1 MDMIKTILPL
11 CKKYGVFGVL
21 SALSIAA
28 EVAVEVRIP
37 FLLSQI
43 INLGIMKSDFELVKS
58 LGLKMIFMALI
69 SLVFGVLAARFSA
82 LFGTG
87 FGCECRKS
95 LFDKIQDF
103 AFSNIDRFGCAS
115 LITRITADTNML
127 QNVFMMA
134 VRICVRAPLMFVM
147 AIVYAVRI
155 DTRLSSVFLIAAPFM
170 TVSII
175 LIGRAAHP
183 RFRSMFDKY
192 DKFNSRVQ
200 ENLIA
205 VRVVKTFVRAR
216 HEKEKFKASNDELRD
231 ASVLAEKLIILN
243 NPIMSVSMYFCIVA
257 ILFIGSR
264 LIVGG
269 SLEIGDLSAT
279 ISYVSQILMSL
290 MMISMI
296 LVMSVMAK
304 ASLGRVCAIL
314 NEKPAI
320 NDDDANKSLEVENG
334 SVEMKNVCFK
344 YDPKG
349 NKNVLD
355 DINLCIKSGETV
367 GIIGGTGSAKS
378 SLVQLIPRL
387 YEAASGEILV
397 GGRSIK
403 EYTLENL
410 RAGVSMVLQNN
421 VLFSGSIRENL
432 LWGDENATDEE
443 IKKACEAAQALGF
456 IESFADGFDTDLGQ
470 GGVNVSGGQKQRL
483 TIARAL
489 LKKPKILIFDDSTS
503 AVDTVTDKKIREAL
517 KESGDTT
524 KIIIAQRIASVMDAD
539 RIFVLDDGKLNDA
552 GTHEELLERNEIYR
566 EVYMSQQEGG
576 GDNGAA

>member
-1 MDMIKTILPL
+1 MIKTILPL
-11 CKKYGVFGVL
+11 CKKYGVFGIL
-21 SALSIAA
+21 SALSIAV

-43 INLGIMKSDFELVKS
+43 INLGILKSDFALVKS
-58 LGLKMIFMALI
+58 LGFKMIFMALI
-69 SLVFGVLAARFSA
+69 SLVFGALSARFSA

-87 FGCECRKS
+87 FGCECRKA
-95 LFDKIQDF
+95 LFERIQDF

-127 QNVFMMA
+127 QNVFMMV

-147 AIVYAVRI
+147 AIVYAVKI

-170 TVSII
+170 AVSII
-175 LIGRAAHP
+175 LIGKAAHP

-192 DKFNSRVQ
+192 DKFNSSVQ

-205 VRVVKTFVRAR
+205 VRVIKTFVRAK
-216 HEKEKFKASNDELRD
+216 HEKEKFRSSNNELRD
-231 ASVLAEKLIILN
+231 ASILAEKLIILN
-243 NPIMSVSMYFCIVA
+243 NPIMSVSMYFCIVV

-304 ASLGRVCAIL
+304 ASLERVCDVL
-314 NEKPAI
+314 NEEPAI
-320 NDDDANKSLEVENG
+320 NDDNADKTLKVESG

-344 YDPKG
+344 YDPEG

-355 DINLCIKSGETV
+355 DINLYIKPGETV

-387 YEAASGEILV
+387 YEATGGEILI
-397 GGRSIK
+397 GGHPIK

-410 RAGVSMVLQNN
+410 RGGVSMVLQNN

-432 LWGDENATDEE
+432 LWGDENASDKE
-443 IKKACEAAQALGF
+443 IENACEAAQALGF

-489 LKKPKILIFDDSTS
+489 LKKPKILILDDSTS
-503 AVDTVTDKKIREAL
+503 AVDTVTDKNIREAL

-539 RIFVLDDGKLNDA
+539 RIIVLDDGGLNA
-552 GTHEELLERNEIYR
+552 VGTHEELLERNEIYR

-576 GDNGAA
+576 GGNGAA